1 MTLFQY
7 GQLIVVVAMLTVG
20 QLLFRKAAVAAPPL
34 TTLKGFF
41 ALGTSP
47 LFFLALVIYGL
58 TTLLWATVLQQI
70 PLSRAYAFTAL
81 SFVFVPAAAVLVYGE
96 KMTLQL
102 AIGFCMVIAGLF
114 LIGARS

>member
-7 GQLIVVVAMLTVG
+7 GQLIVVVTLMTTG
-20 QLLFRKAAVAAPPL
+20 QMLFRKAALASPPL
-34 TTLKGFF
+34 STLKGLL

-47 LFFLALVIYGL
+47 VFFLALVIYGA
-58 TTLLWATVLQQI
+58 TTLLWVAVLQQV

-81 SFVFVPAAAVLVYGE
+81 SFVFVPAAAVVVYGE

-102 AIGFCMVIAGLF
+102 AIGFAMVIAGLF
-114 LIGARS
+114 LIGARN